1 MTSKLFTPLT
11 LGGKKEPVQLLHRV
25 VMAPLTRLR
34 TGEQGV
40 QTPLGAEYY
49 KQRATPGG
57 LIIAEATN
65 ITPTARGSWGS
76 PGIFATEQIEA
87 WRSVTQ
93 AVHDKGAKM
102 FLQLWHT
109 GRISHPLNQPDG
121 ILPVSSSSKMEN
133 MKAGKKIATRE
144 GRMEPVPPRALEA
157 SEIPSILADYRQAA
171 ENAVKAGFDGVELH
185 AANGYLLEQFLHD
198 GINDRTDMYGGSVQ
212 NRARFLFEA
221 LEVILES
228 LDSAKVGIRLS
239 PFGGSFGDKDSDPIA
254 TYTYVLEKL
263 NKYDLAYAHLIE
275 PRGYHVR
282 NPLAPEKGS
291 ARQFRDTYKGVLIA
305 ASGFDREAAV
315 RIVDEGA
322 ANAVAIGRHFIS
334 NPDLFTLTEN
344 KPGRSVAVVVL
355 SQYDTVTD
363 LRCYQQIKHVLELQF
378 RVEQHTETGDIK
390 TLRVAAAD
398 NRMHARWLDVLTSC
412 IAKLTVQAETQQR
425 LEDTGAMWG
434 AVAGA
439 AKIAPMHGGEGRR
452 SSVYT
457 TRGRNS
463 SSESSEC
470 SNNNHY
476 ESEIPA
482 EEIRMAR
489 QDSTDDELD
498 EVKLTFEEMQM
509 QVLRAAD
516 TQLHSQEYAS
526 VVEPVLT
533 EEEDAAY
540 SANGYC
546 CTPDVRSSESSVC
559 TEPGLDNNVD
569 TEEETGGNNQED
581 SPSEDESSAE
591 DCGVNNLGTQSA
603 VAPYKDAT
611 SVSRGINPY
620 QETDCNKARDGRS
633 SLTRHPRAAFG
644 ATSSSSG
651 FFPLMQSQ
659 PPTHSFNANG
669 QMFTLDVRYQLV
681 KSIGN
686 GAYGAVIAVKD
697 VISDGE
703 NLAVKKITNIFEDL
717 VDAKRI
723 LREVR
728 LLHHFNHKNIT
739 HLMDL
744 VPPPSRKQ
752 FNDMYIITDLME
764 TDLHQVIYSMQ
775 PMSDDHVKYFLY
787 QMLCALHHIHSA
799 GVLHRDM
806 KPSNILLNANCDL
819 KVCDFGLARGGVNL
833 SSTIGGVR
841 RESLQPGELTE
852 YVVTRWYRAPEIMLN
867 CLHYTAAIDV
877 WAVGCIFAEMLLR
890 EPLFPGNDYLHQL
903 KLIIKFLGTPKQE
916 DIDFVKNT
924 KALRFLTKLAI
935 SKPKKWLDVFAG
947 SGAAVAVSA
956 EAIDLLNKMLLFN
969 PEKRISVDAALRHP
983 YLATFFDEND
993 LVRSQPFDFS
1003 FDLPDEKLTKDALID
1018 LLCEDIEQFH
1028 PPVPVSTAP
1037 APLNAAANRFFRMGM
1052 TASAMTANGVC
1063 YDPNHAASGTMDA
1076 ASVAADMATIKSHGF
1091 TTVRTYISKFGPT
1104 EIGPIIT
1111 GCNMTAALG
1120 VPYPQSDYTEQME
1133 AAIAAAKTGGVGYIF
1148 VGNENLA
1155 DATTVPSDMA
1165 SVVRTIKS
1173 SVPPTVKVGTV
1184 QRNTEVINY
1193 SGISGWSELVAACD
1207 VLGVNLHPY
1216 FNPGTTADKAID
1228 VFNNQWTIMKANFGD
1243 KLMITETGWP
1253 SEGSLSGNIGSTA
1266 GAQTFFS
1273 DYKAWSS
1280 SQKESFY
1287 FQMFDTPYKSQ
1298 AFEKSFGL
1306 LTSDS
1311 QDKFAL
1317 AAAST
1322 VNGAVSA

>member
-334 NPDLFTLTEN
+334 NPDLVRIGFEHS
-344 KPGRSVAVVVL
+344 PAAPRPL
-355 SQYDTVTD
+355 SDRALYG
-363 LRCYQQIKHVLELQF
+363 E
-378 RVEQHTETGDIK
+378 EEETK
-390 TLRVAAAD
+390 THSD
-398 NRMHARWLDVLTSC
+398 SP
-412 IAKLTVQAETQQR
+412 AETQQR

-526 VVEPVLT
+526 
-533 EEEDAAY
+533 
-540 SANGYC
+540 
-546 CTPDVRSSESSVC
+546 
-559 TEPGLDNNVD
+559 
-569 TEEETGGNNQED
+569 
-581 SPSEDESSAE
+581 
-591 DCGVNNLGTQSA
+591 
-603 VAPYKDAT
+603 
-611 SVSRGINPY
+611 
-620 QETDCNKARDGRS
+620 
-633 SLTRHPRAAFG
+633 
-644 ATSSSSG
+644 
-651 FFPLMQSQ
+651 SQ

-877 WAVGCIFAEMLLR
+877 WA
-890 EPLFPGNDYLHQL
+890 
-903 KLIIKFLGTPKQE
+903 LIIKFLGTPKQE

-1052 TASAMTANGVC
+1052 TASA
-1063 YDPNHAASGTMDA
+1063 S
-1076 ASVAADMATIKSHGF
+1076 
-1091 TTVRTYISKFGPT
+1091 
-1104 EIGPIIT
+1104 
-1111 GCNMTAALG
+1111 
-1120 VPYPQSDYTEQME
+1120 
-1133 AAIAAAKTGGVGYIF
+1133 
-1148 VGNENLA
+1148 
-1155 DATTVPSDMA
+1155 
-1165 SVVRTIKS
+1165 
-1173 SVPPTVKVGTV
+1173 
-1184 QRNTEVINY
+1184 
-1193 SGISGWSELVAACD
+1193 
-1207 VLGVNLHPY
+1207 
-1216 FNPGTTADKAID
+1216 
-1228 VFNNQWTIMKANFGD
+1228 
-1243 KLMITETGWP
+1243 
-1253 SEGSLSGNIGSTA
+1253 
-1266 GAQTFFS
+1266 
-1273 DYKAWSS
+1273 
-1280 SQKESFY
+1280 
-1287 FQMFDTPYKSQ
+1287 
-1298 AFEKSFGL
+1298 
-1306 LTSDS
+1306 
-1311 QDKFAL
+1311 
-1317 AAAST
+1317 
-1322 VNGAVSA
+1322 